1 LDSVSQALFLSYS
14 RDDLQFATQLSYS
27 LRACGHKVSIDH
39 SDLHGGEAWR
49 ARLRQLIIETDTVV
63 FVLSPSSAASEV
75 CRWEVDQAVSLA
87 KRIIPVVCRALGRS
101 EPHPALRELNYIFF
115 YPEPA
120 SPDSGFGKGLATLV
134 DALSQDIEWLR
145 DHTRLTEMAVH
156 WDRTGRSGDLLL
168 RGSELEAFRNWRA
181 RRPASAPPL
190 TGLQQSY
197 VDASDMLE
205 RELSDEA
212 RQRLA
217 DMAAAQAERERAL
230 QQAEQ
235 AQHAREQ
242 ATRKLV
248 RRTIAGIAVAVGL
261 SLAVIVAAL
270 MAFRNAEQA
279 KAALAQA
286 TAEQLLQDRMLQ
298 FANNRADP
306 EPPFRFDVLARRYEG
321 QDPDHVGSDD
331 FDVGHFYG
339 TYRIRAGAN
348 MYEFLGFLA
357 THPHLRAFSKALEEA
372 GGLAGADVRDQRF
385 VAAWQQLASDPTTRD
400 GFAEAQRDFVKQYD
414 YERLWTRLRKPFD
427 PAADPSKA
435 GLGIDICQ
443 RSLALQAVVFSIAVQ
458 YGPATPVPIRALSG
472 VAEPAALSDRELIE
486 FFYSERDKVADYFP
500 ALSERYS
507 NLIRLRNEWEKR
519 DAMFILD
526 HGAASS
532 DGTGVRA
539 RRPRV
544 DAC

>member
-1 LDSVSQALFLSYS
+1 LDSLSQALFLSYS
-14 RDDLQFATQLSYS
+14 RDDLQFATQLSFS
-27 LRACGHKVSIDH
+27 LRAFGHKVSIDH

-49 ARLRQLIIETDTVV
+49 SRLRQLIIETDTVV

-75 CRWEVDQAVSLA
+75 CRWEVDQAVGLA

-168 RGSELEAFRNWRA
+168 RGSELGAFRDWRA

-190 TGLQQSY
+190 TGLQQSFI
-197 VDASDMLE
+197 DASDMLE

-230 QQAEQ
+230 REAEH

-248 RRTIAGIAVAVGL
+248 RRTIAGIAVAAVLG
-261 SLAVIVAAL
+261 LAVIVAAL
-270 MAFRNAEQA
+270 AAFRYAEE
-279 KAALAQA
+279 KEEALAQA

-298 FANNRADP
+298 FASNRADP
-306 EPPFRFDVLARRYEG
+306 EEPFRFDVLARRYEG

-348 MYEFLGFLA
+348 MQEFLAFLA
-357 THPHLRAFSKALEEA
+357 RHQPLLAFYKALEEA
-372 GGLAGADVRDQRF
+372 GGAAAAEARDQRF
-385 VAAWQQLASDPTTRD
+385 VAAWQQLARDPATREV
-400 GFAEAQRDFVKQYD
+400 FAEAQREFVKRTD
-414 YERLWTRLRKPFD
+414 YTRLRTRLGRPFD
-427 PAADPSKA
+427 PAADPAGS

-443 RSLALQAVVFSIAVQ
+443 RSLALQAVVFSMAVQ
-458 YGPATPVPIRALSG
+458 YGPATPVPIVALSG
-472 VAEPAALSDRELIE
+472 VPEPATLSDRELIE
-486 FFYSERDKVADYFP
+486 RFYSERDKVARYFP
-500 ALSERYS
+500 ALSSERYS
-507 NLIRLRNEWEKR
+507 NLIRLRNQWEKR

-526 HGAASS
+526 NGAAPGRC
-532 DGTGVRA
+532 D
-539 RRPRV
+539 
-544 DAC
+544 

>member
-1 LDSVSQALFLSYS
+1 LNSSTQALFLSYS

-49 ARLRQLIIETDTVV
+49 SRLQQLIIETDTVV

-87 KRIIPVVCRALGRS
+87 KRVIPVVCRALGRS

-145 DHTRLTEMAVH
+145 DHTRLTEIAVH
-156 WDRTGRSGDLLL
+156 WDRTGRSDDLLL

-190 TGLQQSY
+190 TGMQQSFI
-197 VDASDMLE
+197 DASDMLE

-230 QQAEQ
+230 QQAEH

-242 ATRKLV
+242 ATRKLF
-248 RRTIAGIAVAVGL
+248 RRTIAGIAVAAVLGV
-261 SLAVIVAAL
+261 AVIVAAL
-270 MAFRNAEQA
+270 AAFRNAEHA

-298 FANNRADP
+298 FASNRADP
-306 EPPFRFDVLARRYEG
+306 EPPFRVDVLARRYEG
-321 QDPDHVGSDD
+321 QDPGHVGSD

-339 TYRIRAGAN
+339 AYRIRAGAN
-348 MYEFLGFLA
+348 MHEFLAFLA
-357 THPHLRAFSKALEEA
+357 RHRPLLAFSKALEEA
-372 GGLAGADVRDQRF
+372 GGLAGAEVRDQRF
-385 VAAWQQLASDPTTRD
+385 VAAWQQLASDPATRD
-400 GFAEAQRDFVKQYD
+400 GFAEAQREFVKRTD
-414 YERLWTRLRKPFD
+414 YLRLRTRLGKPFD
-427 PAADPSKA
+427 PAAAPSVA

-443 RSLALQAVVFSIAVQ
+443 RSLALQTVVFSIAVQ
-458 YGPATPVPIRALSG
+458 YGPATPVPINALSG

-486 FFYSERDKVADYFP
+486 RFYSERDKVAQYFP
-500 ALSERYS
+500 ALSSERYS
-507 NLIRLRNEWEKR
+507 NLIRLRNQWEKR

-526 HGAASS
+526 PAVAPGRC
-532 DGTGVRA
+532 D
-539 RRPRV
+539 
-544 DAC
+544 